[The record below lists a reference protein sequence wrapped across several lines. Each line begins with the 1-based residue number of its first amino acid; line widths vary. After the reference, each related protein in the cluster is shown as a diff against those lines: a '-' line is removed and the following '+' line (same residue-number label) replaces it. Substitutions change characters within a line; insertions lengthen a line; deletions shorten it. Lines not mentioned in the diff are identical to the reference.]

1 MTQRTHSPALDGPPP
16 PGNEGSRPR
25 GVLGHRRSFLVNRRY
40 QLKAS
45 ILTASVVLIL
55 LVFINLLLYSASTRS
70 SARILADSP
79 ELEAIILA
87 QDRMELVLMVLAS
100 LVFLA
105 GFFMVSVLE
114 THKTAGAAYNL
125 SRRLGEIE
133 RGHYTTA
140 LRLRRGDNLAELEP
154 AFNRMARALRDRTW
168 EDVETLRRLADES
181 ERGGAT
187 ATELTAR
194 LRELA
199 DRRQALVE

>member
-1 MTQRTHSPALDGPPP
+1 MTQRTHSPTLDGSPPP
-16 PGNEGSRPR
+16 EKGASRPR
-25 GVLGHRRSFLVNRRY
+25 GVFGHRRSFLINRRY

-87 QDRMELVLMVLAS
+87 QDRMELVLIVLAS

-125 SRRLGEIE
+125 IRRLGEIE
-133 RGHYTTA
+133 GGRYTTA
-140 LRLRRGDNLAELEP
+140 LRLRKGDNLAELEP
-154 AFNRMARALRDRTW
+154 AFNRMARALRDRAW
-168 EDVETLRRLADES
+168 EDVETLRQLADES
-181 ERGGAT
+181 ERGGAPAAEL
-187 ATELTAR
+187 ATR